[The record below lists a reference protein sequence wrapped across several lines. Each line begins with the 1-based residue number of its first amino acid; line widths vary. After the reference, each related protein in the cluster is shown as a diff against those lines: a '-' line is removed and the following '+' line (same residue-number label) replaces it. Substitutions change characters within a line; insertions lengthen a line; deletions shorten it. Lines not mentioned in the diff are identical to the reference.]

1 LYRKFNNS
9 KEIKMIERKIT
20 NSIKDSSGNI
30 TAICNPGEWWSPKT
44 SEEAI
49 EEIEEMLYSY
59 HVILN
64 GEKVDIKVVHGE
76 TGKYL
81 RTDPDKTTKNNLDE
95 LPECF
100 PGNV

>member
-1 LYRKFNNS
+1 MIFV
-9 KEIKMIERKIT
+9 IKNKSPEGDEMIERKVT
-20 NSIKDSSGNI
+20 KSRKDSNGNI

-44 SEEAI
+44 SIEAI
-49 EEIEEMLYSY
+49 REIEEKLYSY

-64 GEKVDIKVVHGE
+64 GEKVDIKVIRGE

-95 LPECF
+95 LPDC
-100 PGNV
+100 